1 MINKNSQS
9 SLIEL
14 EVQSGSQEKSQSWSP
29 NGKKE
34 SSELDKE
41 KIRER
46 FMNPVLPDM
55 DSIGSDLP
63 FGISYTTKQKN
74 SIIDGFKKR
83 KGLLTSSF
91 EAARRALEYDEIMGD
106 FRVDT
111 LLMGSTGIGKS
122 YNTLKALEMMNV
134 NAVVIQGNTTP
145 FQFGIK
151 LLMNHYR
158 FMLTRKSESERMV
171 VVMDDCDSFF
181 ANMETLNILKGMTGK
196 RGTRCYQYNKAL
208 LLHLLTEDQIA
219 IVSLPTYSHS
229 DGSSGFRVNC
239 DDIIFIVNTNF
250 KLPTENQANAYGREN
265 PGTPRANRLNDL
277 AAIRRRFNTEDF
289 MLEKYE
295 NWGWLAYVS
304 LYDGLL
310 DDLGETQ
317 EAVFRKHKILDFIYQ
332 NWDTMTEHNLDTV
345 TDMLLK
351 MKKYPS
357 SYTEIWETKLI
368 EK

>member
-14 EVQSGSQEKSQSWSP
+14 EVQLGSQEKSQSWSP

-46 FMNPVLPDM
+46 FMNPILPDM
-55 DSIGSDLP
+55 DSIGSNLP

-83 KGLLTSSF
+83 KRLLDSSF
-91 EAARRALEYDEIMGD
+91 EAAQRALEYDEIMGD
-106 FRVDT
+106 FRPDT

-122 YNTLKALEMMNV
+122 FNTLKALELMGID
-134 NAVVIQGNTTP
+134 AVVLQGNTTP
-145 FQFGIK
+145 FQFGTK
-151 LLMNHYR
+151 LMMNHYR
-158 FMLTRKSESERMV
+158 FMLTRKSESERLV

-181 ANMETLNILKGMTGK
+181 ANKETLNILKGMCGS

-208 LLHLLTEDQIA
+208 QIHLLTEDQLS
-219 IVSLPTYSHS
+219 VLSLPEYSHR
-229 DGSSGFRVNC
+229 DGSLGYRVNC

-250 KLPTENQANAYGREN
+250 KLPTENQANTYGREN
-265 PGTPRANRLNDL
+265 PATARANRLQDL
-277 AAIRRRFNTEDF
+277 AAVRRRFNPEDF

-295 NWGWLAYVS
+295 NWGWIAYVS

-310 DDLGETQ
+310 DELGETQ
-317 EAVFRKHKILDFIYQ
+317 EGEFKKHQILNFIYQ
-332 NWDTMTEHNLDTV
+332 NWDSMTEHNLDTV

-351 MKKYPS
+351 MRKSPNNYM
-357 SYTEIWETKLI
+357 EIWETKFI